1 MDQTES
7 MGCSILGS
15 NSRVDDYLQH
25 ELLRISLSPNRGL
38 VLGKLGG
45 PLLWSEIRPARSEFL
60 DREAAG
66 ALPMFSFC
74 PHLTPRHPGPTFCCL
89 PICPISIP
97 ANYAKGKQ
105 HAQICSVGCRFPKV

>member
-15 NSRVDDYLQH
+15 NSRVGDYLQH

-66 ALPMFSFC
+66 ALPMFSCC
-74 PHLTPRHPGPTFCCL
+74 PHVALHHHAHPFCCL

-97 ANYAKGKQ
+97 AKY
-105 HAQICSVGCRFPKV
+105 PT